1 MRKQSDGRVGLPRAL
16 AVGANRTQN
25 QPHLTVGSPPSY
37 LLFQA
42 ILTPQRSSL
51 ARSVM
56 TAASRK
62 SWVSTSEVEPPQSLE
77 RRKSLANSFLAPLR
91 NTFRS
96 SRPTP
101 DLAQT
106 SSEFGHS
113 PPSSDRASLSG
124 LSDHPSPS
132 TPNLSPITPEPA
144 LPLRRRWTASGHR
157 TPATE
162 RSLASTRHLS
172 NPLPPPAGPVP
183 PIPHVH
189 FVPRSATALPVPSQK
204 PFPIGRQPTPV
215 DDAYGLLTAAATAAS
230 KARPKA
236 RPTLTLTP
244 PVSFPA
250 HLNAPGHPATAPPTR
265 PTMYSLRRS
274 ARSTSAIPFRAESGA
289 RPGWPTPNGSEGDL
303 IDPYLLSEG
312 EGDAG
317 PGYHTAAPTVSS
329 VSSILPWL
337 QDHDLDSLMP
347 TLSRAE

>member
-1 MRKQSDGRVGLPRAL
+1 MS
-16 AVGANRTQN
+16 T
-25 QPHLTVGSPPSY
+25 T
-37 LLFQA
+37 
-42 ILTPQRSSL
+42 
-51 ARSVM
+51 
-56 TAASRK
+56 SRK
-62 SWVSTSEVEPPQSLE
+62 SWMSSSEVEPPQSLE
-77 RRKSLANSFLAPLR
+77 RRKSLANTFLAPLR

-96 SRPTP
+96 SHGARPTP
-101 DLAQT
+101 DLARS
-106 SSEFGHS
+106 SSEFGQS

-132 TPNLSPITPEPA
+132 TPNLSPITPDPPV
-144 LPLRRRWTASGHR
+144 PLRRRWTASGHR
-157 TPATE
+157 TSATE

-172 NPLPPPAGPVP
+172 NPVPPPPGPVP
-183 PIPHVH
+183 PIPHHVH
-189 FVPRSATALPVPSQK
+189 FVPRSATGPPVPMQK
-204 PFPIGRQPTPV
+204 PFPTGRQPSNPV

-250 HLNAPGHPATAPPTR
+250 HLNAPGYPVTAPPPQPLPPSTG
-265 PTMYSLRRS
+265 MYSLRRS
-274 ARSTSAIPFRAESGA
+274 ARSTSAIPFRGGGESGA
-289 RPGWPTPNGSEGDL
+289 RSERLTANGSEGDL

-312 EGDAG
+312 DGGDG

-329 VSSILPWL
+329 LSSILPWL